1 MKKLIL
7 AILLILAISISAIII
22 LKKRVTPEKSEEVPV
37 YSQIEEELPNTNAHK
52 HPERFIGKYAGCR
65 QFENNSYYNYLLSIE
80 GKHPYECDLYDLD
93 SQLRVSLV
101 NMLGA
106 ERFAMLNTFFLL
118 SVPIEVRDNWIV
130 IKNMWP
136 HRAYISA
143 TIFIDIKNHLM
154 YVEWIDPDESE
165 LFLFY
170 ELRKGEEASPET
182 ILSREFPKSIKDD
195 ICYGLMPD
203 FDPNKTTD
211 FPVR

>member
-22 LKKRVTPEKSEEVPV
+22 LNKRVTHDKSEEV
-37 YSQIEEELPNTNAHK
+37 PNTNAHK
-52 HPERFIGKYAGCR
+52 HPERFIGKYSGCR
-65 QFENNSYYNYLLSIE
+65 QFESNSYYNYLLSIE
-80 GKHPYECDLYDLD
+80 GKHPYECDLYDID

-136 HRAYISA
+136 HRTYISA

-154 YVEWIDPDESE
+154 YVEWIDPYES
-165 LFLFY
+165 
-170 ELRKGEEASPET
+170 
-182 ILSREFPKSIKDD
+182 
-195 ICYGLMPD
+195 
-203 FDPNKTTD
+203 
-211 FPVR
+211 